1 MGSRKDKVIDLS
13 TLDGRELAGLQEQ
26 LDAEVQNL
34 TQSAMTLQRAA
45 GGFGKSGRA
54 IEQLAQQKE
63 GQAMLVPVT
72 SSLYVNGTVMNP
84 DKVLVDIGTGYFVE
98 STSEQ
103 GVEYCKRKVNFLR
116 DQIQGVYG
124 ELKKKR
130 EILQK
135 VSAVLQQK
143 TQAAA

>member
-63 GQAMLVPVT
+63 GVPCIIAWPGHALALVGGVFPI
-72 SSLYVNGTVMNP
+72 SLAG
-84 DKVLVDIGTGYFVE
+84 
-98 STSEQ
+98 
-103 GVEYCKRKVNFLR
+103 
-116 DQIQGVYG
+116 
-124 ELKKKR
+124 R
-130 EILQK
+130 EIFWTLK
-135 VSAVLQQK
+135 IAPIPLVLSVFSSTFTFQ
-143 TQAAA
+143 TSR